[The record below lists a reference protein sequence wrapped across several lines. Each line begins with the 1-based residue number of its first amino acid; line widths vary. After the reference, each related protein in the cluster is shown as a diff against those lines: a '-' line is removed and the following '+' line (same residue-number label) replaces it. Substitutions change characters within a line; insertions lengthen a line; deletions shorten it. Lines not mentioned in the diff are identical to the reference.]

1 MIDVLSDIVV
11 AYREEEF
18 LRIRSGHRHHG
29 ELAFPRFAE
38 PAALRELLNESGPFT
53 FRIAPLECGPGVQ
66 PEDQD
71 RRQQDRCDDELA
83 LAGELEIEFEIHG
96 AESTSYVSVR

>member
-1 MIDVLSDIVV
+1 MLRDVVV
-11 AYREEEF
+11 PNRKVEF
-18 LRIRSGHRHHG
+18 LRICSGHRHHG

-71 RRQQDRCDDELA
+71 RREQDPGDDELA
-83 LAGELEIEFEIHG
+83 LAGELEIEFQIHG
-96 AESTSYVSVR
+96 AESTSYVSLR